1 MVVKQPSM
9 LVSNLLKSNHFFPHN
24 PLPNG
29 DLFARVSEF
38 FASLL
43 KPRNYAVCGYFTGW
57 EMVNIFNA
65 IWGMFSN
72 DLAIDLGTANTL
84 VYMKGKGIV
93 VSEPSVV
100 AVKTG
105 AAGQRKVLAVGKDAK
120 EMLGRTPGSIVAIRP
135 MKDGVIA
142 DFDYTEEMLRYFI
155 RKVHNRKN
163 LVRPRIVI
171 CVPSGITQ
179 VEKRAVRESAESA
192 GAREVYLIEEPMAA
206 AIGAGLPITEASGNM
221 IVDIGGGTTEVAV
234 ISLAGIVYSQS
245 VRIGGDKLDEAI
257 VQYMKRKYN
266 LLIGERTAETV
277 KIGIGN
283 VMAAG
288 DEVKRMEVKG
298 RDLVSGIPKTLEIN
312 SDEIRE
318 AMSEPVN
325 TIVEAVRIALER
337 TPPELAADI
346 VDKGIVLAGGGAY
359 LKNLDILLRQETG
372 LPVVVAE
379 DPLSCVVLGYGAVLD
394 QLDLLRQVAVSS

>member
-1 MVVKQPSM
+1 M
-9 LVSNLLKSNHFFPHN
+9 F
-24 PLPNG
+24 
-29 DLFARVSEF
+29 
-38 FASLL
+38 
-43 KPRNYAVCGYFTGW
+43 
-57 EMVNIFNA
+57 NIFNA
-65 IWGMFSN
+65 FWGMFSN

-84 VYMKGKGIV
+84 VFMKGKGIV

-105 AAGQRKVLAVGKDAK
+105 AAGQRKVLAVGIDAK

-142 DFDYTEEMLRYFI
+142 DFDHTEEMLRYFI
-155 RKVHNRKN
+155 RKVHNRKS

-234 ISLAGIVYSQS
+234 ISLAGVVYAQS
-245 VRIGGDKLDEAI
+245 VRVGGDKLDEAI

-266 LLIGERTAETV
+266 LLIGERTAEAV

-283 VMAAG
+283 VHATSA
-288 DEVKRMEVKG
+288 ETVKMDIKG
-298 RDLVSGIPKTLEIN
+298 RDLVSGIPKTMEVN

-325 TIVEAVRIALER
+325 TIVEAVRISLER

-359 LKNLDILLRQETG
+359 LKNMDVLLQEETG

-379 DPLSCVVLGYGAVLD
+379 DPLSCVVLGSGAVLD
-394 QLDLLRQVAVSS
+394 QLDLLKQVAIAS

>member
-1 MVVKQPSM
+1 
-9 LVSNLLKSNHFFPHN
+9 
-24 PLPNG
+24 
-29 DLFARVSEF
+29 
-38 FASLL
+38 
-43 KPRNYAVCGYFTGW
+43 
-57 EMVNIFNA
+57 MVNIFNA

-105 AAGQRKVLAVGKDAK
+105 HAGQRKVLAVGKDAK

-266 LLIGERTAETV
+266 LLIGERTAEGV

-288 DEVKRMEVKG
+288 DEVKHMEVKG

-372 LPVVVAE
+372 LPVVAAE
-379 DPLSCVVLGYGAVLD
+379 DPLSCVVLGSGAVLD